1 MSKNEQRGCEKR
13 TKVRRKNNKWPYIF
27 CAPFLLAYFLF
38 SLYPMIYSLQLSFFD
53 WNGISEKV
61 FVGVQNYVN
70 LFTKDPLF
78 FKALKNTVI
87 LMGFSTPITVI
98 LGMTV
103 AYLLFDIG
111 KGRRLY
117 QTVNFFPYITTPV
130 AIGFIFSYLFDWQS
144 GYINKIL
151 TSIGILDEPFF
162 WLGSEIA
169 SKVIIVIMIVWRWLG
184 YYMTIYLAA
193 MTAMPMEVYEAA
205 AVDGASSFKIFTR
218 ITIPMLKGTTRFLII
233 TSMIGGLQMFEEP
246 KLLFSGWAA
255 LGNGRTGGPGYT
267 ALTVVWKFYNDAFN
281 MDTRLGYGS
290 AIAYS
295 LFVIIMIFSIIGFKI
310 SGRREKHE

>member
-1 MSKNEQRGCEKR
+1 MKKKRGKVPGR
-13 TKVRRKNNKWPYIF
+13 TGKWPYLF
-27 CAPFLLAYFLF
+27 CLPFLAAYFAF
-38 SLYPMIYSLQLSFFD
+38 SLFPMLYSLQLSFFD

-61 FVGVQNYVN
+61 FVGIQNYVN

-78 FKALKNTVI
+78 FISLKNTII
-87 LMGFSTPITVI
+87 LMAFSTPITVI
-98 LGMTV
+98 LGLAV
-103 AYLLFDIG
+103 AYLLFDISRG
-111 KGRRLY
+111 KRFY

-144 GYINKIL
+144 GYINKLL
-151 TSIGILDEPFF
+151 TAAGILDEPYF
-162 WLGSEIA
+162 WLGDEVA
-169 SKVIIVIMIVWRWLG
+169 SKVIIVIMVVWRYLG

-205 AVDGASSFKIFTR
+205 AVDGAGSFKIFTR
-218 ITIPMLKGTTRFLII
+218 ITIPMLKNTTRFLII

-255 LGNGRTGGPGYT
+255 LGNGQTGGPGYT

-281 MDTRLGYGS
+281 MNSRLGYGS
-290 AIAYS
+290 AIAYT
-295 LFVIIMIFSIIGFKI
+295 LFVIIMIFTVIGFRL
-310 SGRREKHE
+310 SERRGRDE